1 MKKVP
6 SIEELRKICQPEG
19 KRGGQRNISIH
30 ITRFLLHTTIT
41 ANQVSLIRCFLHPLG
56 AILFIFGN
64 SLLALFGILAIMG
77 DSILDFV
84 DGEIARYRGTASPEG
99 SFIDDIPHFAGFVIL
114 FPCIT
119 FGVYR
124 HFPHILV
131 IILGCLATIAY
142 VGKQLLPFFRDRQ
155 LVFMLSGQETV
166 SPTLNSQEIKG
177 ISRYI
182 LRLYTLHPSNI
193 YGNYPFYDI
202 LLQLPRCPNI
212 LQRIIN
218 ASFSTYFPYFLS
230 KAVILDL
237 ILGWMLHITEDFT
250 FVFIF
255 LGLHAILNIFD
266 YIAKVIYIKSHQQI
280 HRDYFKL
287 VKFLKGK

>member
-19 KRGGQRNISIH
+19 KRGGLRDISIH
-30 ITRFLLHTTIT
+30 ITRFLLHTPIT
-41 ANQVSLIRCFLHPLG
+41 ANQVSLIRCFLQPIG

-77 DSILDFV
+77 DLILDFV

-99 SFIDDIPHFAGFVIL
+99 SFIDDIPHFVGFVII

-119 FGVYR
+119 FGVYQ
-124 HFPHILV
+124 HFPQISV

-142 VGKQLLPFFRDRQ
+142 VGKQLLPFLRDRQ
-155 LVFMLSGQETV
+155 LVFMLFGQERV
-166 SPTLNSQEIKG
+166 SPTLYPQEIRG

-182 LRLYTLHPSNI
+182 VGMYTLHPDYT

-202 LLQLPRCPNI
+202 SLRLSPNLQKIMR
-212 LQRIIN
+212 R
-218 ASFSTYFPYFLS
+218 FFGMGFLS

-237 ILGWMLHITEDFT
+237 ILGWTLHITEDFT
-250 FVFIF
+250 FIFIF
-255 LGLHAILNIFD
+255 LGVYAILSTFD
-266 YIAKVIYIKSHQQI
+266 YIAKVIYIKSYQQI

-287 VKFLKGK
+287 IEFLKKK